1 MELMETKQV
10 EATKA
15 NIEKAVEK
23 IKYFAND
30 KGYQLIGEFKKD
42 GFFTSLFSGSSIKF
56 DSKSQEK
63 ECKRYLWR
71 IDSKLGMSNA
81 NRFLHFLYKKLYK
94 LDKAPYVEYS
104 ERELKIKEAKKAWK
118 KVKLEAEKLQKE
130 YKDTKGDF
138 YKI

>member
-1 MELMETKQV
+1 
-10 EATKA
+10 
-15 NIEKAVEK
+15 
-23 IKYFAND
+23 
-30 KGYQLIGEFKKD
+30 
-42 GFFTSLFSGSSIKF
+42 
-56 DSKSQEK
+56 
-63 ECKRYLWR
+63 
-71 IDSKLGMSNA
+71 MSNA